1 MGAKVIG
8 VSPSYATFAT
18 WADVLA
24 FVDRGGWLHYHAPM
38 DLRPTSV
45 RVLKRFKNGKLR
57 LDPGMG
63 ADPFTADPGHL
74 NRMRRFS

>member
-1 MGAKVIG
+1 MYERF
-8 VSPSYATFAT
+8 ST

-45 RVLKRFKNGKLR
+45 RVVKRFKNGKLK
-57 LDPGMG
+57 LDPGTND
-63 ADPFTADPGHL
+63 ADPFTADEKHL
-74 NRMRRFS
+74 DRFRRMVA